1 MLPGFE
7 QMTHD
12 RSAHIPESAS
22 DEHSRHTRPPEA
34 IRRGRAANAS
44 QFTYIVPLRISPHSV
59 GNEGHEWRFDLRKDY
74 ETWHLIET
82 RFIGRYCPRP
92 AIRDRRDRKRVGSG
106 KRGSVS

>member
-1 MLPGFE
+1 MVPGFE

-44 QFTYIVPLRISPHSV
+44 QFTNIVPLKISPHSV
-59 GNEGHEWRFDLRKDY
+59 GKAGHERRLDLIKDV
-74 ETWHLIET
+74 ETWKLPQTKIGKAKT
-82 RFIGRYCPRP
+82 RERMCR
-92 AIRDRRDRKRVGSG
+92 
-106 KRGSVS
+106 SVIN